1 MRGEDR
7 LFVFYGELIRKRLD
21 KTKRFLMLSDYEI
34 LIVILTILAIIVT
47 VLIEYIKNDRPPK
60 YHGSGHF

>member
-1 MRGEDR
+1 MS
-7 LFVFYGELIRKRLD
+7 VVYGELIRKRLD

-47 VLIEYIKNDRPPK
+47 VLIEYI
-60 YHGSGHF
+60 

>member
-1 MRGEDR
+1 M
-7 LFVFYGELIRKRLD
+7 FVFYGELIRKRLD

-47 VLIEYIKNDRPPK
+47 VLIEYIKNDRPPNCQGAVI
-60 YHGSGHF
+60 Y